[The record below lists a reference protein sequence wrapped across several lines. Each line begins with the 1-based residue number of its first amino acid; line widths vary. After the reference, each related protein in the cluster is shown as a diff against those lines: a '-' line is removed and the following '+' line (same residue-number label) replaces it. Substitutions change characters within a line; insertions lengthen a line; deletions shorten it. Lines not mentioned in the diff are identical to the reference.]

1 MRRTASFLIVVAASA
16 LTACNGSSADPV
28 ETASAPSAAPST
40 TADNTPTTPAPSTDS
55 PSTSSSTD
63 TTTAETPTTPPTSET
78 EPSTTVDPAPSD
90 LPDDLGPRLDSV
102 PGVDSAGEIIE
113 IADMVALFIPSE
125 PDDDDANV
133 AVPLPEDVEIIVA
146 YARAMT
152 ALYGQVTQ
160 DSIPVEPSEEMQA
173 TFLDGGE
180 KYSQNVFAPR
190 NEAGEHLEFFGDPDV
205 LRPVVLAD
213 PRSAN
218 EAFIFDCALSASR
231 YVDADGALVDGQTPG
246 TELAPLIVRLVRVD
260 GGWIV
265 DDIQDDERACR

>member
-1 MRRTASFLIVVAASA
+1 MRRAASFFVAAA
-16 LTACNGSSADPV
+16 WVLAACNGSSADPV
-28 ETASAPSAAPST
+28 VTAPPPTAPPST
-40 TADNTPTTPAPSTDS
+40 TPDDTPTTPSTGTDSAPTSTSTDS
-55 PSTSSSTD
+55 
-63 TTTAETPTTPPTSET
+63 TTTATPTTPPTSEP
-78 EPSTTVDPAPSD
+78 EPSTTVDPAPSA

-102 PGVDSAGEIIE
+102 PGVNSPGEIIE
-113 IADMVALFIPSE
+113 IAEMVALLVPSE
-125 PDDDDANV
+125 PDDNDANV
-133 AVPLPEDVEIIVA
+133 AVPLPEDIEIIVA

-160 DSIPVEPSEEMQA
+160 DPIPVAPSEEMQA

-213 PRSAN
+213 PRSDD

-231 YVDADGALVDGQTPG
+231 YVDADGALLDGPTPG
-246 TELAPLIVRLVRVD
+246 TELAPLIVRLVQVD